1 MYICSQDQDMSVLKN
16 VDQKSKRRLQCKKS
30 VYFLLFDQENY

>member
-1 MYICSQDQDMSVLKN
+1 MYIYSQDQDMSVLKN
-16 VDQKSKRRLQCKKS
+16 VDLKSKRRLQCKKS